1 MGKLLEIMNKM
12 VLQKIKRYKIHQ
24 CRAKRCTCILGN
36 VVGITKKKQKSINLD
51 FSFTDNDSKFIQE
64 LSDLL
69 QK

>member
-1 MGKLLEIMNKM
+1 
-12 VLQKIKRYKIHQ
+12 
-24 CRAKRCTCILGN
+24 LGN